1 MPNLNLKEEVILVI
15 GSMGSDAGYSVLTPH
30 GVRHVPSNNPMAR
43 EAYAALM
50 KNYNQLQEIASRER
64 AA

>member
-1 MPNLNLKEEVILVI
+1 MPNLKLKEEVILVI
-15 GSMGSDAGYSVLTPH
+15 GSMGSDAGYTVLTPH

-43 EAYAALM
+43 EAFDALT
-50 KNYNQLQEIASRER
+50 KNYIKLQEIATREQ